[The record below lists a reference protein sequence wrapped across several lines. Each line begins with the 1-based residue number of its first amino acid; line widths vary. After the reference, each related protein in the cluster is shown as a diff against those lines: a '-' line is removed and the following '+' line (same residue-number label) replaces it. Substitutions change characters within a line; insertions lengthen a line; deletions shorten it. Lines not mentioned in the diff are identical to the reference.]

1 MLYRGKSSLFYIFS
15 SFFGAGMVAAAF
27 FYYNYKFAQFKFLNF
42 NEIIL
47 YEKHDIFK
55 PKVNEYNLLIFSS
68 KISNI
73 DKLLSQIDN
82 KYPIIALDIFQKRF
96 ENRKNVIFATSGIN
110 TIIQI
115 IQKLNIYK
123 IPVVLRIKKYNR
135 VLYKQDSSLR
145 VLK

>member
-42 NEIIL
+42 NEIVL